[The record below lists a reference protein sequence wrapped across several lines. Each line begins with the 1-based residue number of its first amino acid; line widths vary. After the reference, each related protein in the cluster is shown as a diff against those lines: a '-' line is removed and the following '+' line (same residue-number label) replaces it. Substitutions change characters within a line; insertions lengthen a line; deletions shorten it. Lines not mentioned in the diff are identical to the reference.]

1 MGLPF
6 TSISFDINEYDLRS
20 GKLGN
25 FILWVYKINLL
36 LFLFLDKRM
45 AKLCTIASLITF
57 FFWAILAFPAL
68 ASTDKSDVQALR
80 DLFRS
85 LDSPPQLKE
94 WKLDGGDPCE
104 ESWTGV
110 LCFGSSVIHLKL
122 HGLELTGTLGFDL
135 SNLRSLKQM
144 DLSSNHIH
152 GDIPYFVLPNITQ
165 LNLSGN
171 NFSQSIP
178 YSLVYMKHLQ
188 HLNLSHNTLSG
199 PLGDVF
205 NGLENLKEMDIS
217 FNNFTGDL
225 PTSFRTLTNLTRLFL
240 QGNKFT
246 GSVTFLADLPLS
258 DLNIEDNHFS
268 GLIPENF
275 RAIQNLWIGG
285 NRFNNNGPNYPPWNF
300 PFDTSHDKQ
309 NITSPPSTNLTA
321 IESYPSHNV
330 GRHKKKGL
338 GAAGIVLIIGGGT
351 LVAACAALFFLI
363 RIHRSHREI
372 LKSLGSSRGSTRSPP
387 VSIVRDHSPMTAEYS
402 THVSS
407 FSSPPMITPSHLP
420 PVRSKMM
427 KVSKRKSFSKNKMS
441 MGAKIYSLSEL
452 QSVTNSFSE
461 GNLLGEGSI
470 GYVHR
475 AEFPD
480 GMIVAV
486 KSINT
491 VPLSI
496 IEEEEFLDVIRNAS
510 RLRHSNIVTLL
521 GYCMEHGQHLLVY
534 EYIRNFSLDKALH
547 CITYKPLSW
556 GLRVRIALGV
566 AQALNYMHSSC
577 MPPIAHSN
585 LKAANIL
592 LDEELMPRVC
602 DCGLAIL
609 RTLTSYNVKLKAS
622 EMAIADGGYIAPEH
636 FQTIQ
641 PGIANTKADVYAF
654 GVLLL
659 ELLTGRRPFDCS
671 RPQSEQSLVKWAS
684 FRLHDS
690 ESLGQMVDPVMTGTF
705 SSKSLSRFADIVS
718 LCIQPEQEFRPT
730 MSEIA
735 ESLAC
740 MLHKPGTADGAE
752 VDPFD
757 RSFRSTNTLFS
768 GLPTL
773 SCYSV

>member
-1 MGLPF
+1 
-6 TSISFDINEYDLRS
+6 
-20 GKLGN
+20 
-25 FILWVYKINLL
+25 
-36 LFLFLDKRM
+36 M
-45 AKLCTIASLITF
+45 AKLCTSACLITIVF
-57 FFWAILAFPAL
+57 LTILAFQAL

-80 DLFRS
+80 DLYRS
-85 LDSPPQLKE
+85 LNSPPQLKE

-110 LCFGSSVIHLKL
+110 SCSESSVIHLKL

-135 SNLRSLKQM
+135 SNLRSLKQL
-144 DLSSNHIH
+144 DLSSNHIC
-152 GDIPYFVLPNITQ
+152 GDIPYFVLPNVTQ

-178 YSLVYMKHLQ
+178 YSLVYMKHLR

-205 NGLENLKEMDIS
+205 NGLENLIEMDLS

-240 QGNKFT
+240 QRNEFT
-246 GSVTFLADLPLS
+246 GSVILLADLPLS

-268 GLIPENF
+268 GLIPEKF
-275 RAIQNLWIGG
+275 QAIHNLWIGG
-285 NRFNNNGPNYPPWNF
+285 NRFNKNGPNYPPWNF
-300 PFDTSHDKQ
+300 PFDTSPNEQ
-309 NITSPPSTNLTA
+309 NITSPPSTNLSA
-321 IESYPSHNV
+321 IESHPSQKL
-330 GRHKKKGL
+330 GGHKKKGM
-338 GAAGIVLIIGGGT
+338 GAAGIVLMVGGGT
-351 LVAACAALFFLI
+351 LIAACAALFLLI
-363 RIHRSHREI
+363 RIHRSRREI
-372 LKSLGSSRGSTRSPP
+372 LKSLGSSEGSTRSPP
-387 VSIVRDHSPMTAEYS
+387 ISIVRDYSSMTAEDS
-402 THVSS
+402 PNVSS
-407 FSSPPMITPSHLP
+407 FSSPPMITPSRLP
-420 PVRSKMM
+420 PIRSKMM

-441 MGAKIYSLSEL
+441 MGAKMYSLSEL
-452 QSVTNSFSE
+452 QSATNSFSE
-461 GNLLGEGSI
+461 GNLLGEGSL
-470 GYVHR
+470 GCVHR

-486 KSINT
+486 KRINT

-510 RLRHSNIVTLL
+510 RLRHPNIVTLL

-534 EYIRNFSLDKALH
+534 EYIRNFSLDEALH
-547 CITYKPLSW
+547 CVTYKPLSW

-566 AQALNYMHSSC
+566 ARALNYMHSSC

-592 LDEELMPRVC
+592 LDEELMPRIC
-602 DCGLAIL
+602 DCSLAIL
-609 RTLTSYNVKLKAS
+609 RPLTSNSVKLKAS
-622 EMAIADGGYIAPEH
+622 EMAIADSGYVAPEH
-636 FQTIQ
+636 FQPIQ

-659 ELLTGRRPFDCS
+659 ELLTGRRPYDCS
-671 RPQSEQSLVKWAS
+671 RTKSEQSLVKWAS

-690 ESLGQMVDPVMTGTF
+690 ASLGQMVDPVMTGTF
-705 SSKSLSRFADIVS
+705 SSKCLSRFADIIS
-718 LCIQPEQEFRPT
+718 LCIQPEQEFRPP

-740 MLHKPGTADGAE
+740 LLHKPRTADGAE
-752 VDPFD
+752 ADPFD
-757 RSFRSTNTLFS
+757 RSFRSTNTRFIGS
-768 GLPTL
+768 PTL
-773 SCYSV
+773 SYYSI